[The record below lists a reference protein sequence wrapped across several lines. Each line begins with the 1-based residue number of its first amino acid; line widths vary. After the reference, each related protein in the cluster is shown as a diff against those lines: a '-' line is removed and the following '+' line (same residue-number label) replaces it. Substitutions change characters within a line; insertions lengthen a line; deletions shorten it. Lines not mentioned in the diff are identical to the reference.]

1 MTKSE
6 YRKKARALFDRPY
19 SVKALL
25 NALSANKEFLES
37 NVVLS
42 YKAIKGEID
51 LSILESLYPEKTFL
65 YPVVDGNAMYF
76 TISEKY
82 KVNEWGIKEP
92 VGDEIDFERA
102 LMLVPG
108 LLFDKSRY
116 RLGRGK
122 GFYDRYISKN
132 RERLYTLGVCKKDQL
147 EETLP
152 VDSFDQRLDALIILP
167 EMDEN
172 HVLLT

>member
-51 LSILESLYPEKTFL
+51 LSILEEIYKDKLFL
-65 YPVVDGNAMYF
+65 YPVVEGTDMYF

-92 VGDEIDFERA
+92 VGDEIDFEHA

-167 EMDEN
+167 EMDES
-172 HVLLT
+172 HVLLS